1 MKHLKTVAI
10 YIGVAAL
17 GVVIEKKT
25 GIFSSTLGK
34 LPGVGALFG

>member
-10 YIGVAAL
+10 YVGVAVL

-25 GIFSSTLGK
+25 GIISSTLGK
-34 LPGVGALFG
+34 VPGLGSLFV

>member
-10 YIGVAAL
+10 YIGIAAL

-34 LPGVGALFG
+34 VPGVGSLFA